1 MNTIFI
7 PVVLKNELI
16 IVLNQK
22 SVQDKNDFCLYLF
35 ICIDK
40 Q

>member
-22 SVQDKNDFCLYLF
+22 LVHDKNDFCL
-35 ICIDK
+35 K
-40 Q
+40 R